1 MKQIL
6 LISFIFTLISCNE
19 KSEKLPYLGN
29 HVEVTENGHS
39 VVKKHFEVPEFKF
52 VNQDKATVTNKTFKG
67 KIYIADF
74 IFLRCPTI
82 CPVMNLQMKRV
93 YDAFKEDE
101 QVLFVSHTI
110 DPENDS
116 VEVLKAYADKLGVDS
131 KKWHFLHGDKKEIYD
146 LAEKGYFAQAYED
159 MDAPGGFAH
168 SGGFVLVDEK
178 GHLRGVYDGTNAED
192 VDRLMKEVVILLGE
206 NSK

>member
-1 MKQIL
+1 MKQFL
-6 LISFIFTLISCNE
+6 LLSFIFTLISCNE

-29 HVEVTENGHS
+29 HMEVTENGQN
-39 VVKKHFEVPEFKF
+39 VIKKYFEVPEFKF
-52 VNQDKATVTNKTFKG
+52 VNQDNVTVTNQSLKG

-93 YDAFKEDE
+93 YDAFKDDE

-110 DPENDS
+110 DPENDT
-116 VEVLKAYADKLGVDS
+116 VEVLKDYADKLEVDS
-131 KKWHFLHGDKKEIYD
+131 KKWHFLHGDKKETYD

-159 MDAPGGFAH
+159 IDAPGGFAH
-168 SGGFVLVDEK
+168 SGGFVLVDK
-178 GHLRGVYDGTNAED
+178 DGHLRGVYDGTNAED
-192 VDRLMKEVVILLGE
+192 VDRLIKEIAILVSE

>member
-29 HVEVTENGHS
+29 HVEVTENGQS

-101 QVLFVSHTI
+101 QVLFVSHTL

-116 VEVLKAYADKLGVDS
+116 VEVLKVYADKLGVDS

-206 NSK
+206 N

>member
-6 LISFIFTLISCNE
+6 LISVIFTLISCNE

-29 HVEVTENGHS
+29 HVEVTENGQS

-206 NSK
+206 N

>member
-29 HVEVTENGHS
+29 HVEVTENGQS
-39 VVKKHFEVPEFKF
+39 VIKKHFEVPEFKF
-52 VNQDKATVTNKTFKG
+52 VNQDKATVTNKTFQG

-192 VDRLMKEVVILLGE
+192 VDRLMKEVVILLAE

>member
-29 HVEVTENGHS
+29 HVEVTENGQS

-178 GHLRGVYDGTNAED
+178 GHLRGVYNGTNAED

>member
-29 HVEVTENGHS
+29 HVEVTENGQS

-101 QVLFVSHTI
+101 QLLFVSHTI
-110 DPENDS
+110 DPENDA

-206 NSK
+206 N

>member
-29 HVEVTENGHS
+29 HVEVTENGQS